1 MTRTI
6 PPAPSHDDTRA
17 MIASLAPT
25 QRLTS
30 RSASR
35 TDDWEA
41 SLQRAVDE
49 TDVAVLPSSL
59 VAFSAQIS
67 RQDKHD
73 ILLCHQLVQILM
85 RAAREREATDDWFA
99 YYKRRLEFLGWYE
112 LYLPDSGTSSSYLP
126 ADDMSP
132 ATLQAVKDIG
142 LPGSGLQAPA
152 LQRLEQDQ
160 AAQRVMVRNTVVGQS
175 AVYRFLPSMTGAN
188 GMVEAL
194 LYQRQF
200 QDQRTMTKG
209 RFFSQI
215 TTTQQVEERL
225 AVIAFRPGHFER
237 HRQQV
242 LDTLR
247 QQIETRIYP
256 L

>member
-1 MTRTI
+1 MTRTF
-6 PPAPSHDDTRA
+6 PPSPSHDDTRA

-25 QRLTS
+25 QRLMG
-30 RSASR
+30 RSAR
-35 TDDWEA
+35 FADDWEA

-59 VAFSAQIS
+59 MSFGAQIS
-67 RQDKHD
+67 RQDKLD

-99 YYKRRLEFLGWYE
+99 YYKRRLQFLGWYE
-112 LYLPDSGTSSSYLP
+112 LYLPGSGTSSSYLP
-126 ADDMSP
+126 ADDISP
-132 ATLQAVKDIG
+132 ATLQAVRDIG
-142 LPGSGLQAPA
+142 QPGAGLQSPA
-152 LQRLEQDQ
+152 VQRLEQDP
-160 AAQRVMVRNTVVGQS
+160 AAQRFLQRNAVVGQTG
-175 AVYRFLPSMTGAN
+175 VYRFLPSVAGAN

-194 LYQRQF
+194 LYQRQVM
-200 QDQRTMTKG
+200 DIRTLSKG
-209 RFFSQI
+209 PLFSRI
-215 TTTQQVEERL
+215 TATQQIQERL

-247 QQIETRIYP
+247 QQIETGIYP